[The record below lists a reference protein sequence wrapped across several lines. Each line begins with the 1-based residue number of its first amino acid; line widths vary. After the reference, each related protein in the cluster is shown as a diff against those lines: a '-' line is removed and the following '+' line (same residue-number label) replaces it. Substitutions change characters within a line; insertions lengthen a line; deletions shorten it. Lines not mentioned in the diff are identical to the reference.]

1 MQDAWMALSGLLLV
15 VLSVRT
21 YPQLLGM
28 VVVLLDLD
36 PVVSFP

>member
-28 VVVLLDLD
+28 VEVLLDLD